1 MKVVSKG
8 YTITVV
14 SWENDGDNYNTN
26 SIVIEDKDTA
36 LAIAKMARELF
47 VSGSNNGKGIGNTND
62 GDEFGANRKIISYLE
77 DNPNTFEDQSNMDE
91 EELIDLCMSYNYS
104 LLGASEYYY
113 SRVLEKIT
121 LTYSETDINLQE
133 IKF

>member
-26 SIVIEDKDTA
+26 SLVLEDKDRA
-36 LAIAKMARELF
+36 FAIAKMAKELF
-47 VSGSNNGKGIGNTND
+47 KSGSNSGEGIGNTNE
-62 GDEFGANRKIISYLE
+62 GDESKANKKILSYLE
-77 DNPNTFEDQSNMDE
+77 NNPNTFTNQDVMDE
-91 EELIDLCMSYNYS
+91 DELIGICMGYNYR
-104 LLGASEYYY
+104 LLGGSEWYY

-121 LTYSETDINLQE
+121 LTYSETDINVEE